1 MRDMVKY
8 EEYGGRNQRTVMLL
22 HGGGLAP
29 WNYRKAAEMLQS
41 DFRVILPV
49 LDGHAGSDCHFT
61 TIESN
66 AAEMIAFIR
75 ENLGGTVE
83 LLGGLSLGGQILL
96 EMLSQQGDICRHAL
110 IESAMVIPAKLTH
123 ALAAPAFGCS
133 YPLIRQKWFAKLQFR
148 QLRMDADYFADYY
161 RDTCAVEKADM
172 IALMKANTSYQ
183 LKKSAGNCPA
193 DVHIYYGEKE
203 SSGIRHSAAC
213 IHSAL
218 PESILT
224 ELPGMYHGDFSINH
238 PEMYVRAIREICGD
252 CPRKD

>member
-1 MRDMVKY
+1 MMKY
-8 EEYGGRNQRTVMLL
+8 EEYGSSNERIVMLL

-29 WNYRKAAEMLQS
+29 WNYRKAAELLQN

-49 LDGHAGSDCHFT
+49 LDGHAGSGRRFT
-61 TIESN
+61 TIEQN

-83 LLGGLSLGGQILL
+83 LLGGLSLGGQIVL

-110 IESAMVIPAKLTH
+110 IESAMVIPSKFTH
-123 ALAAPAFGCS
+123 ALAGPAFGCS

-161 RDTCAVEKADM
+161 RDTCAVEKTDM
-172 IALMKANTSYQ
+172 IAFMKANTSYQ
-183 LKKSAGNCPA
+183 LKKSAGSCSA

-203 SSGIRHSAAC
+203 VPGIRRSAEC
-213 IHSAL
+213 IHSAM

-224 ELPGMYHGDFSINH
+224 ELPGMYHGDFSLNH
-238 PEMYVRAIREICGD
+238 PAQYVRAIREICGND
-252 CPRKD
+252 PRKD

>member
-1 MRDMVKY
+1 MRY
-8 EEYGGRNQRTVMLL
+8 LEYGGSNQRTVMLL

-61 TIESN
+61 TIENN

-75 ENLGGTVE
+75 ENLGGTAE
-83 LLGGLSLGGQILL
+83 LLGGLSLGGQIML
-96 EMLSQQGDICRHAL
+96 EMLSQQGDICCHAL

-148 QLRMDADYFADYY
+148 QLRMDAEYFADYY

-172 IALMKANTSYQ
+172 IAFMKANTSYQ
-183 LKKSAGNCPA
+183 LKESVSRCTA
-193 DVHIYYGEKE
+193 DIRIYYGERE
-203 SSGIRHSAAC
+203 VSGIRRSARLLHDAIPHST
-213 IHSAL
+213 
-218 PESILT
+218 LT
-224 ELPGMYHGDFSINH
+224 ELSGMYHGGFSLNH
-238 PEMYVRAIREICGD
+238 PAEYADAVRAICGAG
-252 CPRKD
+252 